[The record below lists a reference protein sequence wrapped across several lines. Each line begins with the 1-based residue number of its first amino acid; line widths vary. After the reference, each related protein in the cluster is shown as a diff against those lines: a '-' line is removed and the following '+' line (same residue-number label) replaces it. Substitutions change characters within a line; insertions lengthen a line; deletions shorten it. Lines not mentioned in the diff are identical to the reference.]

1 EPRTT
6 GRRARRPARL
16 HVPHIRPRRYCRIS
30 ARSASGWRTTATRER
45 GVMVILR
52 ETNDSGDEVSI
63 VIERVVAWKRA
74 HNRITVY
81 VGYHTFA
88 FFGEVANRIES
99 RLWASLG
106 VAAGERGAADAAAPA
121 AGAPE
126 PEPRQAAPS
135 LGLVPRPSP

>member
-1 EPRTT
+1 M
-6 GRRARRPARL
+6 
-16 HVPHIRPRRYCRIS
+16 PHFKPRRYCRIS
-30 ARSASGWRTTATRER
+30 ARSASGWKKTATRER
-45 GVMVILR
+45 GAKVILR

-81 VGYHTFA
+81 VGYHNFA

-106 VAAGERGAADAAAPA
+106 DASGERGATSAAAPA
-121 AGAPE
+121 RGDAPSAPE
-126 PEPRQAAPS
+126 PPPQPTTPA
-135 LGLVPRPSP
+135 LGLVPRPAR